1 MLHAPYPI
9 HHDRHLQNA
18 TIWTGAGNGFE
29 VIRGNIMLDGGL
41 IKRVG
46 EVDDFDSVL
55 QDPNFRHLDAQGKW
69 VSPG

>member
-1 MLHAPYPI
+1 
-9 HHDRHLQNA
+9 
-18 TIWTGAGNGFE
+18 
-29 VIRGNIMLDGGL
+29 MLDGGL

-46 EVDDFDSVL
+46 ELEVDDFDSVL